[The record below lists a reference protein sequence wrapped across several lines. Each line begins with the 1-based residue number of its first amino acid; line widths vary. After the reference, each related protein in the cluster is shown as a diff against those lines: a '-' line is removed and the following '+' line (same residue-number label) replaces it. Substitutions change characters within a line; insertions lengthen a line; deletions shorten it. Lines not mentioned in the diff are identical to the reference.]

1 MLSKIESPMN
11 SMKKPVNST
20 ELDNGPILET
30 IQIIGIW
37 LDKLRFSHAME
48 FCVAIKILYGRRLYH
63 DMEKCSQSILKL
75 KKVDYKTFL
84 DIHYILSCI
93 FMHIAF
99 EINKCVRHI

>member
-1 MLSKIESPMN
+1 MN

-48 FCVAIKILYGRRLYH
+48 YYVAIKILCGRRLYH

-75 KKVDYKTFL
+75 KKVDYKTLL

-93 FMHIAF
+93 FIHIAF

>member
-1 MLSKIESPMN
+1 MN

>member
-48 FCVAIKILYGRRLYH
+48 LCVAIKILYGRRLYH